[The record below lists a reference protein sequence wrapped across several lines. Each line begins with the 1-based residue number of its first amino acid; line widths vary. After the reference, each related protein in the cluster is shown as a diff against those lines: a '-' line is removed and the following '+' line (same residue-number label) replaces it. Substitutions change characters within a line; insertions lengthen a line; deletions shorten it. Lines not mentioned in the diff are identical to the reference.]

1 MQKYDDFGRPIY
13 ETAEEY
19 NRAHGTGGSV
29 FSRESFDAEANKHS
43 VKATSAPKETAAQR
57 HANRANSKKAK
68 TIVIGVVA
76 FFIALNA
83 VIIFSMSNLVGSVG
97 AQPEPVYPDTWEDDY
112 SEYLGDT
119 ETPLPVGYENFIYN
133 GVAYTL
139 PMKYDVISQM
149 GFVLE
154 EDYELDDLIPT
165 EFNEM
170 LSLYADDGDTFAMVI
185 VKNNTGESIPL
196 AQCTVEYFYIENP
209 AAFDEIGITPDFSFG
224 AGINFESTYE
234 EVETYLGVP
243 YYHYA
248 DHSEEGCYYDAY
260 EWSYYGDD
268 EYHHVNIVFWNGLI
282 SDISIQK
289 EYYSMQ
295 L

>member
-29 FSRESFDAEANKHS
+29 FTRESFEAEANKHS
-43 VKATSAPKETAAQR
+43 VKTTSAPKETAAKR
-57 HANRANSKKAK
+57 YANRTNSKKAK
-68 TIVIGVVA
+68 TLVIGLVA

-112 SEYLGDT
+112 SEYLGDV
-119 ETPLPVGYENFIYN
+119 ETPLPDGYENFVYN

-139 PMKYDVISQM
+139 PMTYEIISQM

-165 EFNEM
+165 EFNEI

>member
-19 NRAHGTGGSV
+19 NRAHRIGGSV
-29 FSRESFDAEANKHS
+29 FTKESLEREANNYSK
-43 VKATSAPKETAAQR
+43 KRTSAPKETAAQR
-57 HANRANSKKAK
+57 HANRTNSKKAK
-68 TIVIGVVA
+68 TLVIGLVA

-112 SEYLGDT
+112 SEYLGDV
-119 ETPLPVGYENFIYN
+119 ETPLPDGYENFVYN

-139 PMKYDVISQM
+139 PMTYEIISQM